1 MTLQNPDAFRN
12 RRSLPSGGRSTV
24 ALSIGVQ
31 GVSRYQASMSTAP
44 LQVFVDRIRL
54 RSNLDEKEQAAILGL
69 PWRRDCLTAGQ
80 ELVGFGERTE
90 TTYLVETGAIGRY
103 SQMHNGVRQ
112 IVAMHIVGEMADL
125 CAVVLPKSS
134 WSYQALIPSTVL
146 RIAHADLLSLCD
158 RCPAVAR
165 AFWQDCIVDMAIMS
179 EWMVSLARRPADSR
193 LAHLICELE
202 CRYAQAAQIAADG
215 SFFFPVIQAQLA
227 EILGITSVHVN
238 RMVRSLRERGLA
250 TISKSA
256 IAVHDRP
263 ALERLAE
270 FSSDYLHLPVGW
282 RDRERKAVALAD

>member
-1 MTLQNPDAFRN
+1 
-12 RRSLPSGGRSTV
+12 
-24 ALSIGVQ
+24 
-31 GVSRYQASMSTAP
+31 MSTAP
-44 LQVFVDRIRL
+44 LQVFVDRLLL
-54 RSNLDEKEQAAILGL
+54 RSNLDKAEQAAILHL
-69 PWRRDCLTAGQ
+69 PWQRDRVAAGQ
-80 ELVGFGERTE
+80 ELAEFGERTD
-90 TTYLVETGAIGRY
+90 TTYLVETGAVGRY

-146 RIAHADLLSLCD
+146 RIAHVDLLSLCD
-158 RCPAVAR
+158 RYPAVAK

-193 LAHLICELE
+193 LAHLTCELE
-202 CRYAQAAQIAADG
+202 CRYAQADQIAADG
-215 SFFFPVIQAQLA
+215 SFSFPVTQAQLA

-238 RMVRSLRERGLA
+238 RMVRSLREKGLA

-270 FSSDYLHLPVGW
+270 FSSDYLHLPAGW
-282 RDRERKAVALAD
+282 RGGGREAFTVAAVRPR